1 MKTETRPYR
10 LGVRAAGVEDTR
22 QRILDATIAEF
33 WAAPSPDVRLDAVA
47 QRAGVTVQTVLRHF
61 GSKQDLLAQAGAWQ
75 SQHIASTRDPAAV
88 TDAASAVAQL
98 VTHYEEVGDGVL
110 RLLAEEHRTPGLADI
125 IGSGREL
132 HRQWC
137 RTVFAATL
145 AALPPADRRRRL
157 AQLVAICDV
166 YTWKLLATGLRTRPC
181 CHRDGPRRDAATP
194 PHRTVTTE
202 GAQMTRIL
210 AYTSPARGHLFPLT
224 PILRELQARGHD
236 IFVRT
241 LAAEVAHMRSL
252 GFAAE
257 AIDPRIEAIEL
268 ADWQQSGGKASLTS
282 AVTTFSSRARFDAPD
297 LQGAIEQISPD
308 AVIVDTNSWGA
319 QAAATAWG
327 GPWASFCPFPVP
339 LTSVDAPPFG
349 MGLRPARGP
358 LGRLRDKAMTPP
370 AHRDGRE
377 GHAPAVQPGTGAVR
391 TERPASADD
400 LYLAPPLTLYLTAE
414 PFEYHRRDW
423 PESFALIGPCEWDP
437 DVAAPEWLDGVDRPI
452 VLVTT
457 SSEYQADEKLART
470 ALEALADEPV
480 FVVVTGPVREPRVVH
495 GARERS
501 GRAVPA
507 ARTDPRPG
515 GRRGATYCGM
525 GATQKALARGV
536 PVCAV
541 PFGRDGSTWRAGSRS
556 PGPRCGCRRSG

>member
-1 MKTETRPYR
+1 
-10 LGVRAAGVEDTR
+10 
-22 QRILDATIAEF
+22 
-33 WAAPSPDVRLDAVA
+33 
-47 QRAGVTVQTVLRHF
+47 
-61 GSKQDLLAQAGAWQ
+61 
-75 SQHIASTRDPAAV
+75 
-88 TDAASAVAQL
+88 
-98 VTHYEEVGDGVL
+98 
-110 RLLAEEHRTPGLADI
+110 
-125 IGSGREL
+125 
-132 HRQWC
+132 
-137 RTVFAATL
+137 
-145 AALPPADRRRRL
+145 
-157 AQLVAICDV
+157 
-166 YTWKLLATGLRTRPC
+166 
-181 CHRDGPRRDAATP
+181 
-194 PHRTVTTE
+194 
-202 GAQMTRIL
+202 MTRIL

-236 IFVRT
+236 ISVRT

-358 LGRLRDKAMTPP
+358 LGRLRDKAMTPLLI
-370 AHRDGRE
+370 
-377 GHAPAVQPGTGAVR
+377 GTVEKVMLPPYNQVR
-391 TERPASADD
+391 AQYGLSALHSADD

-480 FVVVTGPVREPRVVH
+480 FVVVTVPSANP
-495 GARERS
+495 AS
-501 GRAVPA
+501 FTVPA
-507 ARTDPRPG
+507 NARVERFLPHAPILDRAAVAVTHG
-515 GRRGATYCGM
+515 GM

-541 PFGRDGSTWRAGSRS
+541 PFGRDQFDVARRVEVSGAGVRLPSKRLTPERLRS
-556 PGPRCGCRRSG
+556 RRSCGAREGRRGPPGRGGVPGRGRARRGRGPHRAPPAPRPRPPQS